1 MRGWDERRF
10 VGATV
15 VFCQVR
21 IMGGDDSGLIGVF
34 LGGSMSQTGENL
46 PDFVRLANAV
56 GLLGAI
62 SGDALLI
69 SRSWRTQLDC
79 CGRYRA
85 ALTGFC
91 GFGDRARRF
100 HSIPNSSRTAGRSGQ
115 NRGRRG

>member
-46 PDFVRLANAV
+46 PDFAELAKAVRL
-56 GLLGAI
+56 
-62 SGDALLI
+62 
-69 SRSWRTQLDC
+69 
-79 CGRYRA
+79 
-85 ALTGFC
+85 
-91 GFGDRARRF
+91 
-100 HSIPNSSRTAGRSGQ
+100 PGRS
-115 NRGRRG
+115 RVTFP